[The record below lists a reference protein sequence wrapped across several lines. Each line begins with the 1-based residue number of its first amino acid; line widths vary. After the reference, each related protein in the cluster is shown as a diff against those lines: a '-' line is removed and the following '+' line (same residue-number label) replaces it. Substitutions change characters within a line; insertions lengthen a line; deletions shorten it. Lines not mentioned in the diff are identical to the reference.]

1 MYVQIAKFEEGS
13 MVITQLSKGISQK
26 IVAQTFGKDF
36 RTIRRQWAKHSR
48 NESLLHR
55 KGVGSPKVEQNLKD
69 SNSKIFGEKTQIH
82 KKIGAETQQNG

>member
-36 RTIRRQWAKHSR
+36 RTIRR
-48 NESLLHR
+48 
-55 KGVGSPKVEQNLKD
+55 
-69 SNSKIFGEKTQIH
+69 
-82 KKIGAETQQNG
+82 